1 MSVIFSVGSFL
12 KINNSLV
19 FYTKLLMNL
28 GGVMGSCVPASDRHQ
43 CNICLKYTGSLSR
56 YLISATIFFSLNNA
70 GLKRKT
76 QVHGLQFLFISIA
89 I

>member
-1 MSVIFSVGSFL
+1 MSVIFSVESFL

-28 GGVMGSCVPASDRHQ
+28 GGVMRSFVPASDRHQ

-56 YLISATIFFSLNNA
+56 YLISATIFFLNNA